1 MSDAPAPDRDDALLE
16 HLVRRGWAT
25 EEQASEAR
33 RLKIASDE
41 LGQAATLDDLLVR
54 KGVAADRVAVVRREI
69 AARDGQVLRIGKYE
83 ILQRLGEGGSGIVYR
98 AHQTTL
104 GREVALKV
112 LSQRREGE
120 EEYLARFNRE
130 AQVAVTLNHVN
141 IVRGLDF
148 GYADGYYYFAM
159 ELVEGESL
167 LAQLRRSGR
176 LQERK
181 ALDVGLQIVRALEH
195 AAKFRIVHRDIKPE
209 NILMTRSGTAKLC
222 DLGLARPILEGGA
235 ADSEGRPVGTALY
248 VSPEQIKRSKDLDFR
263 ADVYALG
270 ATLYHALTGVPPYT
284 GQSVPEILRA
294 HLSGPVPNPRDRVL
308 DLSTGAAA
316 VVMKMLA
323 KEPAD
328 RYPSLEALDEDLDA
342 VVAGRPPVNT
352 ITLGRKPL
360 ALGEGAPRA
369 TAGERKKGPGA
380 GLIVGVG
387 SALALLGG
395 GAWFAFGRGR
405 EVPPP
410 PPPPPV
416 RPETGGSRDALDAA
430 KIRETRENEAA
441 TALSAADAIA
451 KEKGADAADAG
462 AAYLAVAADH
472 ADTSAGRVAKG
483 RADDFAKRRADRIRA
498 DLVKR
503 ADTADAALKDGR
515 LGEALAAWE
524 GLSAESASAGGSEAA
539 EGARVRVEAAGTAF
553 SAQAKGLVDRV
564 LAGETAEETTARAAL
579 SVAEAC
585 GLPAVVGEARRLR
598 EALDAAVRDRG
609 DRLRAAEEAWPRV
622 CSEAL
627 AAGIREA
634 RAGAAVVDANE
645 AVLAPLPG
653 RAASLRRALG
663 GLASFLDAARKEF
676 DRAGQAGESVRL
688 RVAGRP
694 GGAVGGRAGRVRGDV
709 FEIQR
714 GPVVD
719 AVPVREVAPEDVAA
733 LAWKTLGAGTPAD
746 HAGAAAFHLARGAFA
761 LADAELKV
769 LDVLGDAAEAA
780 RARELS
786 GAVRAAARGRAV
798 AALREA
804 EVFRIQKRL
813 PEERAALER
822 AVAEDSGWAEPQWR
836 LGALLLEGGKEA
848 ADGQRWLESA
858 AALEPTAPE
867 AWYWIGE
874 ARRRAGRTDDAIAA
888 FDKYLAG
895 APEDDPRRDS
905 ARKSL
910 AEIRGVAAATAMKE
924 NRDEAARAF
933 RKEDFKTAEDLW
945 RRVLAAKPDD
955 TEAMYFHAK
964 SLVGLDRKLDAY
976 AALRRYLA
984 AERRASARTDDA
996 KRIVKDMEN
1005 RLGES
1010 EPARRKAAEGTAL
1023 LDAGKWE
1030 EAIAVLDEAINLAPL
1045 RAETWAERA
1054 RALQFLWSSEGGRK
1068 ERLQE
1073 ALRNLE
1079 TALLLNERHG
1089 RSWSLMTVTKVNLED
1104 WEGAAQAGVKSAQ
1117 FDPTWLPGVEA
1128 RARAC
1133 GRTGRF
1139 AEAEM
1144 AATDGIARE
1153 PSAILHI
1160 ARADARI
1167 GLGKLKEARVD
1178 LDAAEDKFKLTNF
1191 EKTYLAQVLDRY
1203 VRAQKAGQ

>member
-1 MSDAPAPDRDDALLE
+1 MPAAPEPDRDEALLE
-16 HLVRRGWAT
+16 DLVKRGWAT

-33 RLKIASDE
+33 RLKKASEE
-41 LGQAATLDDLLVR
+41 LGQPATLDEILVR
-54 KGVAADRVAVVRREI
+54 KGVASDRVASARREV

-148 GYADGYYYFAM
+148 GYADGYHYFAM

-176 LQERK
+176 LPERK

-209 NILMTRSGTAKLC
+209 NILITRSGTAKLC

-248 VSPEQIKRSKDLDFR
+248 VSPEQVRRSKDLDFR

-294 HLSGPVPNPRDRVL
+294 HLHSPVPNPRDRVL
-308 DLSTGAAA
+308 DLGTGTAA

-323 KEPAD
+323 KDPAD

-360 ALGEGAPRA
+360 ALGEGAAPRA
-369 TAGERKKGPGA
+369 AGERKSGPGA
-380 GLIVGVG
+380 GLVVGVV
-387 SALALLGG
+387 SAVALLGT

-405 EVPPP
+405 AAPPPP

-416 RPETGGSRDALDAA
+416 NPGGGGGKPDLDASR
-430 KIRETRENEAA
+430 IREAQENDAA
-441 TALSAADAIA
+441 QALAAVDAIA
-451 KEKGADAADAG
+451 KEKGPDAPEVGDAL
-462 AAYLAVAADH
+462 LAVAANH
-472 ADTSAGRVAKG
+472 PSTSAGRVAKS
-483 RADDFAKRRADRIRA
+483 RAEDFAKRRAERIRG
-498 DLVKR
+498 DLATR
-503 ADTADAALKDGR
+503 TAAFDAALGEGR

-524 GLSAESASAGGSEAA
+524 GLTAEAAAAGGTASAAEAKTRVDAAAAALVERAKGLVARATDGDSAQEGPARDAIAAA
-539 EGARVRVEAAGTAF
+539 EGA
-553 SAQAKGLVDRV
+553 GL
-564 LAGETAEETTARAAL
+564 AP
-579 SVAEAC
+579 VAE
-585 GLPAVVGEARRLR
+585 EARRLR
-598 EALDAAVRDRG
+598 ESLDAALRDRR
-609 DRLRAAEEAWPRV
+609 DRLRAAEEAWPRT
-622 CSEAL
+622 CAEAL
-627 AAGIREA
+627 AAGVRDV
-634 RAGAAVVDANE
+634 RAGVAVVE
-645 AVLAPLPG
+645 AAEPVLAPLPG
-653 RAASLRRALG
+653 RAAALRRALG
-663 GLASFLDAARKEF
+663 GIASFLEAARKEF
-676 DRAGQAGESVRL
+676 DRAGSAGESVRL

-694 GGAVGGRAGRVRGDV
+694 GGAVGGRAGRVRGDA

-719 AVPVREVAPEDVAA
+719 SVPVSEVAPEDIAA

-746 HAGAAAFHLARGAFA
+746 HAGAAAFHLARGSFA

-780 RARELS
+780 GARAIS
-786 GAVRAAARGRAV
+786 DAVRAAARSRAD
-798 AALREA
+798 ADLREA

-813 PEERAALER
+813 PEQRAALEK
-822 AVAEDSGWAEPQWR
+822 AAAEDPGYAEPRWR

-848 ADGQRWLESA
+848 AEAGRWLESS
-858 AALEPTAPE
+858 AALEPAAPE

-874 ARRRAGRTDDAIAA
+874 SRRRAGRIEDAILA
-888 FDKYLAG
+888 FDRYMAS
-895 APEDDPRRDS
+895 APQDDPRRDA

-910 AEIRGVAAATAMKE
+910 EEIRGAAAEAALKA
-924 NRDEAARAF
+924 NREEAARAL
-933 RKEDFKTAEDLW
+933 RKEDFRTAEDLW
-945 RRVLAAKPDD
+945 RKVLAARPDE
-955 TEAMYFHAK
+955 TEAMYFLAK
-964 SLVGLDRKLDAY
+964 SLAGLDRKFEAY
-976 AALRRYLA
+976 AAFRRFLA
-984 AERRASARTDDA
+984 AERRGGARVDDA
-996 KRIVKDMEN
+996 KRIVKEMEN
-1005 RLGES
+1005 RLADS
-1010 EPARRKAAEGTAL
+1010 EPARRRASEGTAH
-1023 LDAGKWE
+1023 LDAGRLP
-1030 EAIAVLDEAINLAPL
+1030 EAIAAFDEAVALAPL
-1045 RAETWAERA
+1045 RVDTWTERA
-1054 RALQFLWSSEGGRK
+1054 RALQFLWIAEGRK
-1068 ERLQE
+1068 ERLLE
-1073 ALRNLE
+1073 ALRDLE
-1079 TALLLNERHG
+1079 TALLVNERHG
-1089 RSWSLMTVTKVNLED
+1089 RAWSLLAVTKVFLED
-1104 WEGAAQAGVKSAQ
+1104 WEGAVAAGARSAQ
-1117 FDPTWLPGVEA
+1117 YDPSWRPGIEA
-1128 RARAC
+1128 RAQAC

-1139 AEAEM
+1139 AEAEQ
-1144 AATDGIARE
+1144 AATDGIGKE
-1153 PSAILHI
+1153 PSAMLYI
-1160 ARADARI
+1160 ARADARV
-1167 GLGKLKEARVD
+1167 GLGRLKEARAD
-1178 LDAAEDKFKLTNF
+1178 LDAAEEKFKLTPT
-1191 EKTYLAQVLDRY
+1191 EKQYHAQVTDRF
-1203 VRAQKAGQ
+1203 VKAQKAGQ